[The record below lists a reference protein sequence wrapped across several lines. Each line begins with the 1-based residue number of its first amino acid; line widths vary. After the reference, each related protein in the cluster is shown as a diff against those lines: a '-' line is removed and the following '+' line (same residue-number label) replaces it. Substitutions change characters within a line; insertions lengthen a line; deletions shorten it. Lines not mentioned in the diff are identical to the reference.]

1 MSHAN
6 SQAVNRRYEDSDVG
20 HRTIYITRQDME
32 RLRFLI
38 KSIQSSKTHD
48 DRDRPYLWT
57 LGMELDRAVVVDSSE
72 VPPDVVTM
80 NSRVRL
86 MDGPRSWMVTLVFP
100 EDADPEHDRISVLAP
115 LGAALLGC
123 RAGNPI
129 SFRVP
134 SGAHRTCNV
143 LSVLY
148 QPEAAGDTDL

>member
-1 MSHAN
+1 MNYAE
-6 SQAVNRRYEDSDVG
+6 SQATDRQRNAFDAAT
-20 HRTIYITRQDME
+20 RTIHITRQDMD

-38 KSIQSSKTHD
+38 KSIQSSKARD

-57 LGMELDRAVVVDSSE
+57 LESELDRAVVVNAEE

-86 MDGPRSWMVTLVFP
+86 QDGPMAWIVTLVFP

-123 RAGNPI
+123 HAGTTT

-134 SGAHRTCNV
+134 GGSLRSCEV
-143 LSVLY
+143 MSVLY
-148 QPEAAGDTDL
+148 QPEAAGDMDL